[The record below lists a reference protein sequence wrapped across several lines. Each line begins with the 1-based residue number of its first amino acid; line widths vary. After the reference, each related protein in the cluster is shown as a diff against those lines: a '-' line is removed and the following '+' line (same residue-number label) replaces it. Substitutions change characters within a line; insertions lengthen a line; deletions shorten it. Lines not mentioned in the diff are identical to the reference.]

1 MGKIGDFMAV
11 YRRVN
16 LYLRTPW
23 VNIKW
28 RALVFLLIVVF
39 VYGSWLYID
48 EKYAA
53 SVCGVEQFACNN
65 TVFYWFMV
73 GMISGIVFIM
83 LAFEGEMVIA
93 VWKQMKKF
101 KAEQLLRPRP
111 APRARP
117 KPALKEEE
125 PPLYVSKKDRRRR

>member
-1 MGKIGDFMAV
+1 MGKFGDFMAV

-28 RALVFLLIVVF
+28 RALVFLLITVF

-48 EKYAA
+48 EKYAM
-53 SVCGVEQFACNN
+53 SKCGVEQFTCNN

-83 LAFEGEMVIA
+83 MAFEGEMVIA
-93 VWKQMKKF
+93 VWKQMKRF
-101 KAEQLLRPRP
+101 KAEQLLRPK
-111 APRARP
+111 P
-117 KPALKEEE
+117 KPAKEKE
-125 PPLYVSKKDRRRR
+125 PPLYISKKDRRRR